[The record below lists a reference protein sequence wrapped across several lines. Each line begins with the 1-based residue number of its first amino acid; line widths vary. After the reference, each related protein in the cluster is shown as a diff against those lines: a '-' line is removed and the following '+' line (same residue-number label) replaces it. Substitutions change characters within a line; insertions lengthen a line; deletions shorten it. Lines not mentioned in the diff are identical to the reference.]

1 MVIGF
6 EIGGR
11 DELQAIID
19 KLKTIDSVIDI
30 ERTRG

>member
-1 MVIGF
+1 MVISF

-11 DELQAIID
+11 EELRAIID
-19 KLKTIDSVIDI
+19 KLHTIDSVIDI